1 MVGAT
6 RGQEQRK
13 CLRVVET
20 GGEEREG
27 EGGREERKEGEG
39 GEEQKKRGEGGRLCH
54 IPSHGIL
61 VNRANCD
68 EAYTHQKWAGQ
79 SEMG

>member
-27 EGGREERKEGEG
+27 EGGRGREREGERRGRKEREERSRRREEREGDSVTSPVMES
-39 GEEQKKRGEGGRLCH
+39 L
-54 IPSHGIL
+54 
-61 VNRANCD
+61 
-68 EAYTHQKWAGQ
+68 
-79 SEMG
+79 